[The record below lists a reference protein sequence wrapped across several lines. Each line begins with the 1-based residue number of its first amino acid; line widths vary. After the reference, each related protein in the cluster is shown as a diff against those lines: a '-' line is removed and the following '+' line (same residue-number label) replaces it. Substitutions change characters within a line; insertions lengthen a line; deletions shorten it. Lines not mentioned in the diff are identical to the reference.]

1 MEFLKKRKIKII
13 HNQLRRLV
21 IEFNAKCDNKTII
34 TKKKSIMIN
43 FTNEREIIFFF
54 DNQVSLFFFERGSID
69 HSLICK

>member
-1 MEFLKKRKIKII
+1 MI

-54 DNQVSLFFFERGSID
+54 FDNQVSHIN
-69 HSLICK
+69 LI